1 MYLLGE
7 GIVALCLFNYWVFWW
22 FLWWF
27 LCYVLCELFVVVLFG
42 GCGVFLGESGGFLLF
57 CFVFV
62 F

>member
-7 GIVALCLFNYWVFWW
+7 GIVALCLFNYWMFWW

-27 LCYVLCELFVVVLFG
+27 LCYILCELFVVVFFG
-42 GCGVFLGESGGFLLF
+42 EIGVFLLF